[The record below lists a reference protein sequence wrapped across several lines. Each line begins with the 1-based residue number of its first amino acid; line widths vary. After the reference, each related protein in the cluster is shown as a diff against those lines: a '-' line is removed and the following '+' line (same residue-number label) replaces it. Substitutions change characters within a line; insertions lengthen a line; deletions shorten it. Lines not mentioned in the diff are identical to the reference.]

1 MQRQYLNANAAM
13 VEEQAWKQLE
23 AGKERQIRNNQ
34 NNRLI
39 DQCGL
44 NQIHVK
50 DQTVR
55 AENAKTSV
63 LEKLNYDRDYT
74 DRLNTRK
81 RENEVL
87 HKNTLEYKA
96 SQHEKQK
103 LAEQTLVE
111 AQKKRN
117 PFVAKVNEQSLA
129 KATAYRH
136 KQQAKAQAMGSLEF
150 TALQDDDMLNAHD
163 FDAMDMGGSA
173 MDLLG
178 MDEGMDEIDAKLGL
192 E

>member
-1 MQRQYLNANAAM
+1 M

-34 NNRLI
+34 NERLI
-39 DQCGL
+39 EQCGA
-44 NQIHVK
+44 NQIQVK
-50 DQTVR
+50 DKTVR

-63 LEKLNYDRDYT
+63 LEKLEYDRGYT
-74 DRLNTRK
+74 NRLDTRK

-96 SQHEKQK
+96 SQHEKQQFAATGLK
-103 LAEQTLVE
+103 E

-129 KATAYRH
+129 KATQFRAKQNARH
-136 KQQAKAQAMGSLEF
+136 AATNNASLEF
-150 TALQDDDMLNAHD
+150 AALEEEELMNDEN
-163 FDAMDMGGSA
+163 DMGGEMDVMDSA
-173 MDLLG
+173 LDLLG
-178 MDEGMDEIDAKLGL
+178 EAENAQDDIAAKMDL

>member
-1 MQRQYLNANAAM
+1 M

-34 NNRLI
+34 NERLI
-39 DQCGL
+39 DQCAL

-55 AENAKTSV
+55 AENAKSSV
-63 LEKLNYDRDYT
+63 LEKLEYDHGFT

-96 SQHEKQK
+96 SQHEKQ
-103 LAEQTLVE
+103 
-111 AQKKRN
+111 
-117 PFVAKVNEQSLA
+117 
-129 KATAYRH
+129 
-136 KQQAKAQAMGSLEF
+136 
-150 TALQDDDMLNAHD
+150 
-163 FDAMDMGGSA
+163 
-173 MDLLG
+173 
-178 MDEGMDEIDAKLGL
+178 
-192 E
+192 

>member
-1 MQRQYLNANAAM
+1 M

-34 NNRLI
+34 NERLI
-39 DQCGL
+39 EQCGA
-44 NQIHVK
+44 NQISVK
-50 DQTVR
+50 DKTVR

-63 LEKLNYDRDYT
+63 LEKLEYDRGYT
-74 DRLNTRK
+74 QRLDTRK

-103 LAEQTLVE
+103 MSEQALLE
-111 AQKKRN
+111 AGKKRN

-129 KATAYRH
+129 KATQYRA
-136 KQQAKAQAMGSLEF
+136 KQQQAMLAARNNESLEF
-150 TALQDDDMLNAHD
+150 AALEEEDFMDQDNNLGDMD
-163 FDAMDMGGSA
+163 GIDSA

-178 MDEGMDEIDAKLGL
+178 DGENAQDDIAAKM
-192 E
+192 EVE